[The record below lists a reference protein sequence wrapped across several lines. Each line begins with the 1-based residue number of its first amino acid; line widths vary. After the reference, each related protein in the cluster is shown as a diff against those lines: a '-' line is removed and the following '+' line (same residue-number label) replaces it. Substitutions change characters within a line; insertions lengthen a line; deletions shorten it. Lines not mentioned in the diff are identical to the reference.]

1 MFPKS
6 FSIESNKNRRPD
18 RADRNHPPSNGTFSK
33 QRSNRN
39 EGAPMTRILSCVVL
53 ALLVSE
59 PTQNPTFARGG
70 FGGFRGGGGFG
81 GFHGGG
87 LGGGGFDRGG
97 FGGGGFDRG
106 GFGGGFDRGG
116 FGGGGFDRGG
126 FGGGG
131 FRGGEG
137 DFGRSDAGNFGGF
150 GQRESSG
157 YRGGD
162 AGGFSNGLRNTGN
175 WGGDAGRWNGAPNR
189 SQLNNFLGLPTDGG
203 LGAASG
209 AIANHGFGSGQ
220 ALSNHGFGSGQ
231 ALSAYGT
238 HPYSQTWAH
247 SQGQNVQNWAA
258 NHPNATS
265 AWNSAHSWAWTP
277 TGVDAGLW
285 AASAW
290 DYAAWPGLSNW
301 LGWDNVTS
309 YPYNYGQY
317 ITYDGDNV
325 YYGSQPAGT
334 AEQYYQEASNLAA
347 TAPAAPPSSGNPQW
361 LPLGVFGLVQG
372 DSQTPTLTFQL
383 AVDKEGTIRGNSS
396 NQYADVLPI
405 QGAVDKRTQRVCW
418 TVGTD
423 KTTVYDTGLDN
434 LTKSESP
441 ILVHTG
447 PKHTQQEMLVRLK
460 RPSGQSGGQS
470 P

>member
-1 MFPKS
+1 M
-6 FSIESNKNRRPD
+6 NRIT
-18 RADRNHPPSNGTFSK
+18 H
-33 QRSNRN
+33 
-39 EGAPMTRILSCVVL
+39 CVVL
-53 ALLVSE
+53 ALLLASG
-59 PTQNPTFARGG
+59 PSHNTAFARG

-87 LGGGGFDRGG
+87 GGFGGFHGGG

-106 GFGGGFDRGG
+106 GFA
-116 FGGGGFDRGG
+116 GGGGD

-131 FRGGEG
+131 FRGGDG
-137 DFGRSDAGNFGGF
+137 GFGRSDAGNFGGF

-162 AGGFSNGLRNTGN
+162 AGGIDNSVRSAGN
-175 WGGDAGRWNGAPNR
+175 WGGDASRWGG
-189 SQLNNFLGLPTDGG
+189 SVDHTQLNNFLGLPTDGG
-203 LGAASG
+203 LGAVSSTF
-209 AIANHGFGSGQ
+209 ANRATTAGQ
-220 ALSNHGFGSGQ
+220 ALSS
-231 ALSAYGT
+231 YGT

-247 SQGQNVQNWAA
+247 AQGQNVQNWAA

-265 AWNSAHSWAWTP
+265 AWNSAGSWAWNP
-277 TGVDAGLW
+277 SGVDAGLW

-290 DYAAWPGLSNW
+290 DGAGWPALSNW

-334 AEQYYQEASNLAA
+334 AQQYYQEASNLAA
-347 TAPAAPPSSGNPQW
+347 TAPAAPPSGNLQW
-361 LPLGVFGLVQG
+361 LALGVFGLVQG
-372 DSQTPTLTFQL
+372 DSKTPTLTFQL
-383 AVDKEGTIRGNSS
+383 AVDKAGTIRGNSA
-396 NQYADVLPI
+396 NQYSDVLPI
-405 QGAVDKRTQRVCW
+405 QGAVDKHTQRVCW
-418 TVGTD
+418 TIGTD
-423 KTTVYDTGLDN
+423 KSTVYDTGLEN

-447 PKHTQQEMLVRLK
+447 PKTTQQEMLVRLK
-460 RPSGQSGGQS
+460 KSAQAAGSNGAVS
-470 P
+470 TAN

>member
-1 MFPKS
+1 
-6 FSIESNKNRRPD
+6 
-18 RADRNHPPSNGTFSK
+18 
-33 QRSNRN
+33 
-39 EGAPMTRILSCVVL
+39 MTRILSCVVL
-53 ALLVSE
+53 ALLLTSE
-59 PTQNPTFARGG
+59 PTQNPAFARGG
-70 FGGFRGGGGFG
+70 FGGFRGGGFG

-87 LGGGGFDRGG
+87 FGGGGFDRGG

-106 GFGGGFDRGG
+106 GFGGGGFDRGG

-150 GQRESSG
+150 GQRAASG
-157 YRGGD
+157 YRGSD
-162 AGGFSNGLRNTGN
+162 AGGFSNGLRNTGT
-175 WGGDAGRWNGAPNR
+175 WGGDTGRWNGAPNR

-209 AIANHGFGSGQ
+209 AIANHSFGSGQ

-231 ALSAYGT
+231 AVSAYGT

-277 TGVDAGLW
+277 AGVDAGLW

-347 TAPAAPPSSGNPQW
+347 TAPAAPPSGGNPQW

-396 NQYADVLPI
+396 NPYADVLPI
-405 QGAVDKRTQRVCW
+405 QGAVNKRTQRVCW

-460 RPSGQSGGQS
+460 RPSGQSGNQS